1 MDPLTANLVTV
12 SVPLLVVAAAT
23 ATILMRGRRR
33 PAGTLSRPESWVISI
48 VGAVAMMT
56 VLWSVWGLV
65 GTAGYLFSGDPVR
78 VDGFPFAGITAP
90 ELLADVP
97 QVAESGYESVWMTVS
112 DLPPSSLWLL
122 YLEDALPMVGAI
134 CVSVVVAWLSF
145 TLVRGRPFA
154 RAFPVGF
161 AVAAIAIVVAGL
173 GSPFAAALARSSVIA
188 FLGEEQLT
196 GSSTT
201 TPPHD
206 VFVFFSLQ
214 LDLAPIGWAFGL
226 LLVAAAFQIGTRM
239 QKDTEALV

>member
-12 SVPLLVVAAAT
+12 GVPLLVVAVAT
-23 ATILMRGRRR
+23 ATILVRGRRR
-33 PAGTLSRPESWVISI
+33 AAGMLSRPESWAISI
-48 VGAVAMMT
+48 LGAVAMMT
-56 VLWSVWGLV
+56 VLTSLWGLV

-78 VDGFPFAGITAP
+78 IDGFPFAGITAP

-97 QVAESGYESVWMTVS
+97 HLVESGYGSVWMTVS
-112 DLPPSSLWLL
+112 DLPSSSLWLL
-122 YLEDALPMVGAI
+122 YLEEALPMVGAI
-134 CVSVVVAWLSF
+134 CISVVVAWLSF
-145 TLVRGRPFA
+145 TLVRERPFA

-161 AVAAIAIVVAGL
+161 AVAAVAIVVAGL
-173 GSPFAAALARSSVIA
+173 GSQFAAAMARSSVIA

-196 GSSTT
+196 GDTTT

-206 VFVFFSLQ
+206 VFVFLSLQ

-226 LLVAAAFQIGTRM
+226 LLVAAAFQIGIRM